1 MNYKMERYVGDAY
14 CRAFHEAT
22 AIINDFFENDKLD
35 DRKSLIDVLNAVVE
49 IFSGKLDMQVVNSFT
64 NDEILGYLGALI
76 KSIAMGYR
84 FCNNP
89 CEEEFDK
96 IIDNIVKD
104 KLFIMTPYIFNGAY
118 HQWGHKAYDRL
129 KDKVPEELRWNF
141 FKNMY
146 KSTGFQFPT
155 EWVFEAIKWR
165 PANYL
170 ECLPNEY
177 KNSEKIVIYR
187 ASVSPPHL
195 MQFGDIRRELSW
207 STNPNVVKR
216 FFHIK
221 RSVDGHAY
229 LYQGEIA
236 AKDILCYFSEIED
249 ELVQYDSVRNIRYIS
264 DFELQRACD
273 RYNSF
278 QNVKGILDALSAL

>member
-76 KSIAMGYR
+76 KSIIMGYR

-118 HQWGHKAYDRL
+118 HQW
-129 KDKVPEELRWNF
+129 
-141 FKNMY
+141 
-146 KSTGFQFPT
+146 
-155 EWVFEAIKWR
+155 EA
-165 PANYL
+165 
-170 ECLPNEY
+170 
-177 KNSEKIVIYR
+177 
-187 ASVSPPHL
+187 
-195 MQFGDIRRELSW
+195 
-207 STNPNVVKR
+207 
-216 FFHIK
+216 
-221 RSVDGHAY
+221 
-229 LYQGEIA
+229 
-236 AKDILCYFSEIED
+236 
-249 ELVQYDSVRNIRYIS
+249 
-264 DFELQRACD
+264 
-273 RYNSF
+273 
-278 QNVKGILDALSAL
+278 